1 MNTLDVLKAARAKL
15 AQGWTQEMLARDW
28 QGAEVPSHSDEALC
42 WCMVGAIH
50 AVTQSEEERN
60 AALLQLELSLG
71 QGELCECVT
80 EFNDDD
86 GTTIEDVLA
95 LCDRAIAEAA

>member
-42 WCMVGAIH
+42 WCAVGAVY
-50 AVTQSEEERN
+50 AVTQSEEERD
-60 AALLQLELSLG
+60 AALNQLALSLG
-71 QGELCECVT
+71 HGDIEN
-80 EFNDDD
+80 FNDRDD
-86 GTTIEDVLA
+86 TTQADVLA
-95 LCDRAIAEAA
+95 LYDRAIAEAA